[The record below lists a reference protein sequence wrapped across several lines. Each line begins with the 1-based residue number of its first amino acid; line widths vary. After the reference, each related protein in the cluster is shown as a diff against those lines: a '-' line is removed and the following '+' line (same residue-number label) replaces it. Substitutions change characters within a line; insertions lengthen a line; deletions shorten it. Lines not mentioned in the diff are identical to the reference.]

1 MSVKSK
7 SPMLLD
13 PLHLHTFAEQG
24 YVIVD
29 DFISAEMTVLLAQEA
44 VTRFN
49 NQAMAS
55 ARTGKQT
62 LLNQAIRGDHIDWLE
77 ETDDSPAI
85 QAYFAQM
92 HQLQQLFNEQ
102 FFMGLQSLETHLA
115 VYPAGT
121 GYQKHLDQ
129 FQTNHSGQINTR
141 QVSSILY
148 LNQDWS
154 QAQGGELR
162 LYLDETQTSYGKQWL
177 DVLPIGGRL
186 VLFLSAKFWHEV
198 RPATRERISLTGWF
212 RTRETQLL

>member
-1 MSVKSK
+1 
-7 SPMLLD
+7 MLLD
-13 PLHLHTFAEQG
+13 PSHLHAFAEQG

-29 DFISAEMTVLLAQEA
+29 HFMPANITAKLAQEA
-44 VTRFN
+44 IARFD

-62 LLNQAIRGDHIDWLE
+62 LLNQAIRGDYIDWLE
-77 ETDDSPAI
+77 KTDASPAI
-85 QAYFAQM
+85 QTYFAQM

-102 FFMGLQSLETHLA
+102 FFMGLQSLETHFA
-115 VYPAGT
+115 VYPAGA

-129 FQTNHSGQINTR
+129 FQVNHSEQINTR

-162 LYLDETQTSYGKQWL
+162 LYLDEADEEQWL

>member
-1 MSVKSK
+1 
-7 SPMLLD
+7 MLLE
-13 PLHLHTFAEQG
+13 PSQLHAFAEQG

-29 DFISAEMTVLLAQEA
+29 HFMPAEMTALLAQEA
-44 VTRFN
+44 VARFN

-85 QAYFAQM
+85 QTYFAQM

-115 VYPAGT
+115 VYPVGA

-129 FQTNHSGQINTR
+129 FQANHSGQINTR

-162 LYLDETQTSYGKQWL
+162 LYLDEADGDQWL
-177 DVLPIGGRL
+177 DVLPLAGRL

>member
-1 MSVKSK
+1 MASK
-7 SPMLLD
+7 FNSPTVLD
-13 PLHLHTFAEQG
+13 SFQLDAFAEHG

-29 DFISAEMTVLLAQEA
+29 GFMTAEITALLAQEA
-44 VTRFN
+44 ISRFH
-49 NQAMAS
+49 NQEMAS

-77 ETDDSPAI
+77 ETDDNLAI
-85 QAYFAQM
+85 QAYFARM

-102 FFMGLQSLETHLA
+102 LFMGLQSLETHLA
-115 VYPAGT
+115 VYPVGT
-121 GYQKHLDQ
+121 AYQKHVDQ
-129 FQTNHSGQINTR
+129 FQTNHSTQTNTR

-154 QAQGGELR
+154 PAHGGELR
-162 LYLDETQTSYGKQWL
+162 LYLDEPQILDQQQWL
-177 DVLPIGGRL
+177 DVLPVAGRL

-212 RTRETQLL
+212 RTRETQPL